1 MIMTCLAPHEST
13 KTTEIKGAIIS
24 SSCHRVLGMVT
35 LNSLGYNHILL
46 WTNTHN
52 YVFQRQMISTNAQ
65 AYSSWVL
72 KRVPSCSCLSD
83 EHMMPK
89 KDRNINLSQKHL
101 HIQLETRKAKSTHLR
116 F

>member
-72 KRVPSCSCLSD
+72 KRVPSCSCFSFACV
-83 EHMMPK
+83 K
-89 KDRNINLSQKHL
+89 NR
-101 HIQLETRKAKSTHLR
+101 
-116 F
+116 